1 MLELLPQQLVNGLA
15 LGALYALV
23 AMGLT
28 LVFGVLLIPNFAH
41 GELYML
47 GGFISYSLV
56 AVGIGFWPAVLV
68 TMLAVALIGIAL
80 DWTAYKPIEQAPGLS
95 LMISALAA
103 SVILQQIATIIWGTE
118 PRTTPSPVTG
128 VIRAGFITVS
138 YYQIMLFTVLIAAW
152 LAVWYILN
160 RTKLG
165 LSIRA
170 VSQNRDAAALMG
182 IRLDRV
188 RIATVVLGASLG
200 GLAGALLTAS
210 FPVYPSVGTL
220 PILKAFV
227 VLVIGG
233 IGNLWGAVIGG
244 LLLGLSEVL
253 VAGYI
258 SSQLQDIGAFTILV
272 LILFFRPN
280 GLFGRAEIER

>member
-56 AVGIGFWPAVLV
+56 AVGISFWPAVLV
-68 TMLAVALIGIAL
+68 TMLVVALIGIAL

-138 YYQIMLFTVLIAAW
+138 HYQIMLFAVLIAAW

-200 GLAGALLTAS
+200 GLAGALLTAN